1 MLQSLKRTSP
11 IHRFAA
17 CQPMTRQEDRNQMDA
32 VDDIPA
38 ELKDKI
44 ARAADEEITRQ
55 AAHSLRM
62 ARWDYFKVFRAGL
75 TPCRER
81 LNQLRADTTKEG

>member
-1 MLQSLKRTSP
+1 MNATQHNEP
-11 IHRFAA
+11 
-17 CQPMTRQEDRNQMDA
+17 TRRGPADNGQGGRSEMDGG
-32 VDDIPA
+32 DDIQA

-44 ARAADEEITRQ
+44 ARAVDEEITRQ

>member
-1 MLQSLKRTSP
+1 
-11 IHRFAA
+11 
-17 CQPMTRQEDRNQMDA
+17 MDA

-44 ARAADEEITRQ
+44 ARAVDEEITRQ

-62 ARWDYFKVFRAGL
+62 A
-75 TPCRER
+75 
-81 LNQLRADTTKEG
+81 